1 MGTRLD
7 LVCPLMG
14 GTGARLLLAGL
25 LAVAA
30 VGVPATPVAADAT
43 ANDNGFL
50 VRASLGYNNLTRA
63 GQWAPLTV
71 DVISLGAA
79 FDGTIL
85 VLAQQNL
92 PYRYGASGS
101 SGLSGPTYEFHL
113 SLAANERKRLAAA
126 VLVPATGSFSV
137 ELVQGGRTLVT
148 VPATSQAAQSLVA
161 VLSDQPDPIAGA
173 LRSLN
178 LGVRPLPSVVTLSNA
193 DLPDTEPLL
202 RGFDLIVIDDW
213 STDLL
218 TASQR
223 RALVDYVA
231 MGGNLLLGS
240 GVAWHRTLSGID
252 ASLLPMQPT
261 GTQIVDM
268 DTTIPGEGSPPAT
281 ISPGANP
288 SLSPTPSANPLAT
301 PRPTPSA
308 TPSPAPSLA
317 PPPPMQVEIVTANS
331 VSGSVWLSEHG
342 NPLLIEKSVGAGG
355 VGMSTFDWGAAPIAG
370 WANAAPL
377 LRLAAGR
384 LLLGEPQ
391 TPRSSG
397 GQTTWLF
404 GAAAPLPNRTQGDTI
419 AAAVITLPQRDL
431 PSVPLTALFVL
442 IYAVLIFPGNFL
454 LLRAIGRLQLAWV
467 TLPVMAL
474 VFISGVYVT
483 GLNSKARL
491 IQRNQIT
498 VVYTQPDWTRSLH
511 ISYGAVF
518 APSQGDYHAQVATD
532 GLIAPLDQGTGNG
545 DVHVRPGAGI
555 VDTVNAGAFSMHG
568 FLNESIQ
575 PTPGITAVASSAAAA
590 PGSGAS
596 PLSVR
601 IHNGSTVT
609 LSGGYVVAGL
619 SAQPVPDLAPGSSAD
634 VPIPAPQFLGQF
646 SAQLYSGFPP
656 YGTRPPTPEQLE
668 GNERNTV
675 LSMLLMNNGGLN
687 PLGAGTRAVGPVFI
701 AWSTD
706 PQGPQAVNGTTPVNR
721 NETAYITPIQLSP
734 PPPGPVPAGLI
745 AARLV
750 ESSVNASTVVYELAV
765 PIQGDSLRS
774 VSIQYTYPSYSYP
787 PGSGLPIQYWDWTA
801 ATWKVGALVYSPT
814 QSGVL
819 SLPATAIEPTSR
831 VVRLRMLSVSR
842 LGASQIYLRGA
853 S

>member
-1 MGTRLD
+1 
-7 LVCPLMG
+7 MG
-14 GTGARLLLAGL
+14 GTGARLLFAGL

-30 VGVPATPVAADAT
+30 VGVPSTPVAADAT
-43 ANDNGFL
+43 VDDNGFV
-50 VRASLGYNNLTRA
+50 VRASLGYSNQARP

-71 DVISLGAA
+71 DVISLGSA

-85 VLAQQNL
+85 VLAQQGS
-92 PYRYGASGS
+92 PFRYGPSGS
-101 SGLSGPTYEFHL
+101 SALSGPAYEFHL

-126 VLVPATGSFSV
+126 VLVPGAGGFSV
-137 ELVQGGRTLVT
+137 ELVEGGRTLVT

-161 VLSDQPDPIAGA
+161 VLSDHADSIAGA

-178 LGVRPLPSVVTLSNA
+178 LGVRPTPSVVTLSNA
-193 DLPDTEPLL
+193 DLPDAEPLL

-218 TASQR
+218 TTSQR

-252 ASLLPMQPT
+252 ASLLPVQPS

-281 ISPGANP
+281 ISPGSNP
-288 SLSPTPSANPLAT
+288 SLTPSPSANPLAT
-301 PRPTPSA
+301 PRPSPSA
-308 TPSPAPSLA
+308 TASPAPSPP

-342 NPLLIEKSVGAGG
+342 NPLLLEKSFGAGG
-355 VGMSTFDWGAAPIAG
+355 VGMSTFDWGAAPIAT
-370 WANAAPL
+370 WPNAAPL
-377 LRLAAGR
+377 MRLAAGR
-384 LLLGEPQ
+384 LLLGQPQ
-391 TPRSSG
+391 TPHSVG
-397 GQTTWLF
+397 GQTSWLF
-404 GAAAPLPNRTQGDTI
+404 GAPLQLPNRTQGDPI

-442 IYAVLIFPGNFL
+442 VYAVLIFPGNYF
-454 LLRAIGRLQLAWV
+454 LLRAIGRLHLAWV

-474 VFISGVYVT
+474 LFMSGVYVT

-491 IQRNQIT
+491 IQRNEIT
-498 VVYTQPDWTRSLH
+498 VVYTEPDWTRSLH
-511 ISYGAVF
+511 MTYGAVF

-575 PTPGITAVASSAAAA
+575 PAPGITAVASSTGTA

-609 LSGGYVVAGL
+609 LSGGFVVAGV

-634 VPIPAPQFLGQF
+634 VPIPAAQFLGQF

-656 YGTRPPTPEQLE
+656 YGTTPPTPEQLE
-668 GNERNTV
+668 GNERNAV
-675 LSMLLMNNGGLN
+675 LSMLLMTNPNLN
-687 PLGAGTRAVGPVFI
+687 PLSVATRPAGPVFI

-706 PQGPQAVNGTTPVNR
+706 RQGPQAVNGTTPLNR

-734 PPPGPVPAGLI
+734 PPPGPVPAGLV

-750 ESSVNASTVVYELAV
+750 ESSVSATSVVYELAV
-765 PIQGDSLRS
+765 PIQGDSVRS

-801 ATWKVGALVYSPT
+801 ATWKVGAVVYSPT
-814 QSGVL
+814 QSGSL
-819 SLPATAIEPTSR
+819 SLPAAAIEPASR

-853 S
+853 F